1 MKRQAVEY
9 RRPYRSGDYALVRDA
24 GRGVYWE
31 RRDGLVV
38 QMAAV
43 ERRHESQRLGLW
55 WEIFNAMSSSGTL
68 AR

>member
-1 MKRQAVEY
+1 MKRQAAEY

-31 RRDGLVV
+31 RGDGLVV
-38 QMAAV
+38 RMADV
-43 ERRHESQRLGLW
+43 ERRQEPQRLGPW
-55 WEIFNAMSSSGTL
+55 WEIFNAMSSSRAL